1 MTREL
6 NVNAQMVMEKFL
18 EKDANLAQYLTV
30 NSVKMPP
37 STCAQSVMII
47 S

>member
-1 MTREL
+1 MTRGL
-6 NVNAQMVMEKFL
+6 NVNAQTVMEKFQ
-18 EKDANLAQYLTV
+18 EKVANFVQYQTA